1 MGIWFPRF
9 TLLVEA
15 DDQLEK
21 RAISY
26 TQLFPIAN
34 EEGLKAVDRTS
45 TLPFFVTP
53 GFDQDIDVDS
63 SKMERIERLLD
74 IYVKFPFH
82 DKQVYFETK
91 EEYYTFFRW
100 QMQSSVQ
107 DEWFFPEWFL
117 DTEKADVL
125 SELIATKARYSNH
138 HLALEDPY
146 SDRTLGDRCFY
157 GTGQEFLTPVKFP
170 GINEDYEYT
179 FPGGPHSFM
188 TDEHREV
195 FRYANKPSSNQLL
208 GMIYAFW
215 PNEEKKGRRGAD
227 TLEELTRF
235 KNRILEIDYASWE
248 SIEVREEFWAA
259 GCILYLDPMSKLPM
273 GLWESNRKYLYLPS
287 DPDWEYAKYYYRVME
302 RVVLATRHIIESHIV
317 WSHPVATGAWQTLPP
332 THGMRILLK
341 PFTLHVHSVNWASHH
356 MLLRNHSILNHA
368 SGFTQK
374 GYTGIFMEI
383 FKDFDF
389 SESIPQRFEA
399 RKLNRVV
406 DPSTL
411 PFYNQGL
418 RLWDVH
424 REFVENFVHLLYPTD
439 QSMLEDDELIRFWNH
454 VNTYGRHLDPCVCGM
469 KSDLFFD
476 DSSWPGFETTHTCT
490 DLLDHVNYKQG
501 LNIVI
506 RRRDWCAES
515 DPFTKVKA
523 MRKLL
528 EYECDSDPSCN
539 YLPYG
544 VYSMRADMGLPQLKT
559 RSQLINYVAR
569 VIWEVT
575 AGHKFLSDNLPYF
588 VDPDYSGVRM
598 RKLTPEG
605 KLPTRIDLGS
615 YIQATTIGL
624 LTCVRTPP
632 LLADWTPL
640 YSHYAAK
647 RPGLSPDGRSDLFK
661 ALDGIHKKYKFKLLD
676 LSKDILHESISRPVN
691 RQWNTM
697 NPATHGSSVAI

>member
-34 EEGLKAVDRTS
+34 EKGLKAVDRTS

-215 PNEEKKGRRGAD
+215 PNEEKKGRPGDDAS
-227 TLEELTRF
+227 EELTRF

-259 GCILYLDPMSKLPM
+259 ACILYLDPKSKLPM
-273 GLWESNRKYLYLPS
+273 GLWESNRNYLYLPS

-302 RVVLATRHIIESHIV
+302 RVV
-317 WSHPVATGAWQTLPP
+317 
-332 THGMRILLK
+332 
-341 PFTLHVHSVNWASHH
+341 
-356 MLLRNHSILNHA
+356 
-368 SGFTQK
+368 
-374 GYTGIFMEI
+374 
-383 FKDFDF
+383 
-389 SESIPQRFEA
+389 
-399 RKLNRVV
+399 
-406 DPSTL
+406 
-411 PFYNQGL
+411 
-418 RLWDVH
+418 
-424 REFVENFVHLLYPTD
+424 
-439 QSMLEDDELIRFWNH
+439 
-454 VNTYGRHLDPCVCGM
+454 
-469 KSDLFFD
+469 
-476 DSSWPGFETTHTCT
+476 
-490 DLLDHVNYKQG
+490 
-501 LNIVI
+501 
-506 RRRDWCAES
+506 
-515 DPFTKVKA
+515 
-523 MRKLL
+523 
-528 EYECDSDPSCN
+528 
-539 YLPYG
+539 
-544 VYSMRADMGLPQLKT
+544 
-559 RSQLINYVAR
+559 
-569 VIWEVT
+569 
-575 AGHKFLSDNLPYF
+575 
-588 VDPDYSGVRM
+588 
-598 RKLTPEG
+598 
-605 KLPTRIDLGS
+605 
-615 YIQATTIGL
+615 
-624 LTCVRTPP
+624 
-632 LLADWTPL
+632 
-640 YSHYAAK
+640 
-647 RPGLSPDGRSDLFK
+647 
-661 ALDGIHKKYKFKLLD
+661 
-676 LSKDILHESISRPVN
+676 
-691 RQWNTM
+691 
-697 NPATHGSSVAI
+697 